1 MLCTSGGELR
11 FVDCR
16 DPDLQSEGTGIAI
29 HMTRLCYVHLAL
41 SSGM

>member
-16 DPDLQSEGTGIAI
+16 DPDLQSEGTSIII
-29 HMTRLCYVHLAL
+29 HGSRLCYVHLEV
-41 SSGM
+41 SSGL